1 MTAMTKDA
9 DKASARQA
17 SMTNAGADD
26 SFVRALY
33 AEYSG
38 ILLSLVLR
46 LTGGDR
52 YWAED
57 VVQETLLRAWR
68 NADGLV
74 QHESRSLMPW
84 LATVARRIVI
94 NDHWRGRGTS
104 TQEFDGAY
112 PPAFAVPDDTERTL
126 QRILIDEALA
136 KLTPAHRKVVVEI
149 YLRGR
154 TIDEVARMVGIPSGT
169 VKSRAFYAMRIMRA
183 ALESRGVTR

>member
-1 MTAMTKDA
+1 MSAMTTDVVTVRNREN
-9 DKASARQA
+9 SNG
-17 SMTNAGADD
+17 SDD
-26 SFVRALY
+26 SFVRELY

-38 ILLSLVLR
+38 ILMSVVLR

-74 QHESRSLMPW
+74 QRGSRSLMPW

-94 NDHWRGRGTS
+94 NDHWRGRGARP
-104 TQEFDGAY
+104 QELEDTF
-112 PPAFAVPDDTERTL
+112 PLAFAVPDDTERTL
-126 QRILIDEALA
+126 HRMLVEEALA
-136 KLTPAHRKVVVEI
+136 RLTPAHRTVIIEL

-154 TIDEVARMVGIPSGT
+154 TVEEVARMVGIPPGT
-169 VKSRAFYAMRIMRA
+169 VKSRAFYAMRIMRN
-183 ALESRGVTR
+183 ALESRGVTL